1 MNTYNDIYLETRRRL
16 RTGGISAHDLEARL
30 IIGCATGKS
39 REELV
44 KSKNLFVS
52 DSAILRVLEDMVA
65 RRLGGEPVAY
75 IVGEW
80 EFYGLPIIVNKSVL
94 IPRVDTELLADAVIA
109 IAKNKRSRIL
119 DLCAGSGCIG
129 LAIAANAP
137 NCRVL
142 LVDNSHEALK
152 LSRAN
157 ILKNRLTRNV
167 TAIEA
172 DALKEPPEL
181 LGRFDVIVSNPP
193 YIPTGD
199 IERLDSSVRD
209 YEPAHALDGGIDG
222 LDFYR
227 AIASKWKS
235 RLADGGYLAFECGI
249 NQAEFLRGIMEGNG
263 FVDVRT
269 LKDTLDI
276 DRIVVGRLG

>member
-16 RTGGISAHDLEARL
+16 RAGEIAAHDLEARL
-30 IIGCATGKS
+30 IVECATGKS
-39 REELV
+39 REELM
-44 KSKNLFVS
+44 KLRGLFVT
-52 DSAILRVLEDMVA
+52 DTMVLRAVEDMVA

-129 LAIAANAP
+129 LTVAANVP

-142 LVDNSHEALK
+142 LADNSHEALK
-152 LSRAN
+152 ISRAN

-172 DALKEPPEL
+172 DALQEPPEL

-199 IERLDSSVRD
+199 IESLDNSVRD
-209 YEPAHALDGGIDG
+209 YEPAYALDGGHDG
-222 LDFYR
+222 LAFYR
-227 AIASKWKS
+227 VIASKWKS
-235 RLADGGYLAFECGI
+235 RLADGGYLAFECGV
-249 NQAEFLRGIMEGNG
+249 NQAESLREIMEENE

-269 LKDTLDI
+269 LKDTLEI
-276 DRIVVGRLG
+276 DRVVVGRLG